1 VRGWEEDRL
10 PRGQGAQTLPE
21 QKQEKQRR
29 RKGEGSVYRK
39 ASSPFWILQFVHQ
52 GRAYIESSETE
63 DEHKAYQ
70 KLEELKARVRAGVA
84 GTPQTRQIRVNDLF
98 QLVKDDWH
106 RMGRDADGS
115 GVRRWETNM
124 GPFFGPMRAQDVSN
138 EVVLRYVRKREAEH
152 VEGATIGR
160 ELNIVRRCFKLG
172 LRGNPP
178 MIRSMPYFPTFADN
192 KREGFMETDFHDA
205 FAEACRTVRR
215 GGAWLEGVF
224 EVAYT
229 YGWRHGEVVKLEV
242 SQVRFLSPQEG
253 LIRLPGDRS
262 KNREAR
268 DVPFHRRWCPRLVE
282 ILREAVH
289 GKQPEDR
296 LFTRGKGADREVKRF
311 DKLWRLVTAMA
322 GMTQRLLVHDLRRTA
337 CRNML
342 EAGMTKE
349 DIKIICGWKTDSMFN
364 RYALRN
370 PERLRREM
378 HKLGEYREIE
388 RKGRA
393 DVVKQEK
400 MRAMSGKHKLRI
412 SYDPRK
418 RPQRATETSPRL
430 APVRG
435 KQIRGLAGK

>member
-1 VRGWEEDRL
+1 M
-10 PRGQGAQTLPE
+10 
-21 QKQEKQRR
+21 
-29 RKGEGSVYRK
+29 YRK

-70 KLEELKARVRAGVA
+70 KLEELKARVRAGAA

-98 QLVKDDWH
+98 QLVKEDWH
-106 RMGRDADGS
+106 RMGRAS
-115 GVRRWETNM
+115 IENGVQRWETNM
-124 GPFFGPMRAQDVSN
+124 APFFGSMRAQDVSN
-138 EVVLRYVRKREAEH
+138 EVVLRYVRKREAEG

-178 MIRSMPYFPTFADN
+178 MIRTMPYFPTFADK

-205 FAEACRTVRR
+205 FAAACRTVRR
-215 GGAWLEGVF
+215 GGTWLEGVF

-229 YGWRHGEVVKLEV
+229 YGWRHGEVVRLVV
-242 SQVRFLSPQEG
+242 SQVRFTKPSEG
-253 LIRLPGDRS
+253 LIRLPGDKS

-268 DVPFHRRWCPRLVE
+268 DVPFSSAWCPRLVE
-282 ILREAVH
+282 ILREAVR
-289 GKQPEDR
+289 GKGAEER
-296 LFTRGKGADREVKRF
+296 LFTRGKGSDREVKRF

-378 HKLGEYREIE
+378 HKLGEYREQE

-393 DVVKQEK
+393 DVVKQEQ
-400 MRAMSGKHKLRI
+400 MQGQSGKHKLRI

-418 RPQRATETSPRL
+418 TPQRATEMSHRL
-430 APVRG
+430 PPVRH

>member
-1 VRGWEEDRL
+1 VRLRHD
-10 PRGQGAQTLPE
+10 
-21 QKQEKQRR
+21 QKTD
-29 RKGEGSVYRK
+29 SDPHPY
-39 ASSPFWILQFVHQ
+39 
-52 GRAYIESSETE
+52 
-63 DEHKAYQ
+63 
-70 KLEELKARVRAGVA
+70 
-84 GTPQTRQIRVNDLF
+84 
-98 QLVKDDWH
+98 
-106 RMGRDADGS
+106 S
-115 GVRRWETNM
+115 G
-124 GPFFGPMRAQDVSN
+124 
-138 EVVLRYVRKREAEH
+138 
-152 VEGATIGR
+152 
-160 ELNIVRRCFKLG
+160 
-172 LRGNPP
+172 
-178 MIRSMPYFPTFADN
+178 
-192 KREGFMETDFHDA
+192 
-205 FAEACRTVRR
+205 
-215 GGAWLEGVF
+215 
-224 EVAYT
+224 
-229 YGWRHGEVVKLEV
+229 
-242 SQVRFLSPQEG
+242 
-253 LIRLPGDRS
+253 
-262 KNREAR
+262 
-268 DVPFHRRWCPRLVE
+268 HRRWCPRLVE
-282 ILREAVH
+282 ILREAVR